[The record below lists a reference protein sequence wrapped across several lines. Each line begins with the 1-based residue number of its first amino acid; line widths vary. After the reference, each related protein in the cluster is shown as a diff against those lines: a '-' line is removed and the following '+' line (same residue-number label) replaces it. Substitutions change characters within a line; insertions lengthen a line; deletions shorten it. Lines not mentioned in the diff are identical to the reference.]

1 MFHTVRCPICKG
13 VLFEREGTGA
23 QERIICRCKRMLLVE
38 SDGESVRVIS
48 EDYVAKQWP
57 RRDTVQS
64 ESGSQSGSQSREAA
78 GLAMAAMQTADNGRY

>member
-1 MFHTVRCPICKG
+1 MFHTVRCPMCKA

-23 QERIICRCKRMLLVE
+23 YERIICRCKRMLQVE
-38 SDGESVRVIS
+38 SDGETVRVVS

-64 ESGSQSGSQSREAA
+64 ESEQSA
-78 GLAMAAMQTADNGRY
+78 GLAMAAMQADHGRY